1 MSLNNPLPDV
11 NHAANYLIAGIP
23 FVTAS
28 QAPAASGLTNQQVH
42 FPLVSRHITVVNED
56 ATNALRMAFTQ
67 NGLATVPPGGNHV
80 NIPKA
85 SVFGPIEVRCSDLF
99 FQGVG
104 AAVKFS
110 VTAGL
115 TVVNGSTWVVT
126 GSAGFPGVG

>member
-42 FPLVSRHITVVNED
+42 FPLVTRHITVVNED

-67 NGLATVPPGGNHV
+67 NGLSTTAAGNHV

-104 AAVKFS
+104 APVKFS

-115 TVVNGSTWVVT
+115 TVVNSSTWTVT

>member
-1 MSLNNPLPDV
+1 MSLNNPIPDV
-11 NHAANYLIAGIP
+11 NHSSNYLVAGIP
-23 FVTAS
+23 FVTSS
-28 QAPAASGLTNQQVH
+28 QAPAASGLTNLQVH
-42 FPLVSRHITVVNED
+42 FPLVTRHITVVNED

-67 NGLATVPPGGNHV
+67 NGLSTTLAGNHV

-104 AAVKFS
+104 AVVKFG
-110 VTAGL
+110 VVAGL

-126 GSAGFPGVG
+126 GSSGFPGVG

>member
-11 NHAANYLIAGIP
+11 NHAANYLVAGIP

-28 QAPAASGLTNQQVH
+28 QAPAVAGGTNRQIH
-42 FPLVSRHITVVNED
+42 FPLVTRHITVVNDD
-56 ATNALRMAFTQ
+56 ATNPLRMAFTA
-67 NGLATVPPGGNHV
+67 NGLNTTLAGNYV

-104 AAVKFS
+104 GLVNFS
-110 VTAGL
+110 VVAGL

-126 GSAGFPGVG
+126 GSTGFPGVG

>member
-11 NHAANYLIAGIP
+11 NHAANYIIAGIP

-67 NGLATVPPGGNHV
+67 NGLSTTAAGNHV

-104 AAVKFS
+104 GSVKFS